1 MNRPGG
7 AAHERL
13 SGSAL
18 WGAAFL
24 LSLANFMVVLDTTIA
39 NVSVPHIAGGLA
51 VSPSQGT
58 WVITS
63 YSVAE
68 AVTVPLTGWLVQRF
82 GGVKVFVAA
91 MLGFG
96 AFSFLCGLAPS
107 FGMLVACR
115 VLQGLCGGPIMPTSQ
130 TLLLSIFS
138 REKSGQA
145 LGIWSMTTVVAPIAG
160 PLLGGTISD
169 TIGWSWIFFIN
180 IPVALGVAF
189 GAWTV
194 LRTHDTPSRRTPVD
208 FVGLGLLVVWVGAL
222 QIMLDRGKE
231 LEWFASPFIV
241 TLAVVGAI
249 GFACFL
255 IWELTAEHPIVDLRI
270 FRHRGF
276 VVGVTIISFTFGTYF
291 ATVVLIP
298 LWLQTS
304 IGYTA
309 TWAGYASSL
318 NGVLAVFMSPIVAR
332 LMGRL
337 DLRKMVSFG
346 VCWIAA
352 VTFWRSHFT
361 TEASFGAIAAPFLV
375 QGFAMPF
382 FFVPATALTLSSVR
396 PEETASAAGLSNFLR
411 TCSAA
416 FATSIMTT
424 LWDNTATAK
433 RGQMVGHLH
442 DLQGT
447 LDSLTAHG
455 LTPDQAL
462 REVDRLVQVQATML
476 ATNQLFF
483 IGTFL
488 FLFAAG
494 IAWLAPRPK
503 RAGGPIA
510 DH

>member
-1 MNRPGG
+1 MSQPGPARAALSGG
-7 AAHERL
+7 AFW
-13 SGSAL
+13 GSA
-18 WGAAFL
+18 FV

-68 AVTVPLTGWLVQRF
+68 AITVPLTGWLVQRF
-82 GGVKVFVAA
+82 GAVKVFVAA
-91 MLGFG
+91 MVGFG
-96 AFSFLCGLAPS
+96 LFSFLCGLAPS
-107 FGMLVACR
+107 FSMLVGFR
-115 VLQGLCGGPIMPTSQ
+115 VMQGLCGGPIMPTSQ
-130 TLLLSIFS
+130 TLLLSIFP

-145 LGIWSMTTVVAPIAG
+145 LGMWATTTVVAPIAG

-180 IPVALGVAF
+180 IPVAAGVAF
-189 GAWTV
+189 GAWTL
-194 LRTHDTPSRRTPVD
+194 LRSHDTPTRRAPVD
-208 FVGLGLLVVWVGAL
+208 FVGLGLLIVWVGSL
-222 QIMLDRGKE
+222 QVMLDRGKE

-241 TLAVVGAI
+241 TLAVVAAI

-255 IWELTAEHPIVDLRI
+255 IWELTSEHPIVDLRI

-276 VVGVTIISFTFGTYF
+276 VVGVMIISFTFGTYF

-318 NGVLAVFMSPIVAR
+318 SGVLAVVMSPVVGR
-332 LMGRL
+332 LMGRVDPRWL
-337 DLRKMVSFG
+337 VSFG
-346 VCWIAA
+346 VCWLAG
-352 VTFWRSHFT
+352 VSFWRAHFT
-361 TEASFGAIAAPFLV
+361 TDVSFWAVAAPFLV
-375 QGFAMPF
+375 QGFATPF
-382 FFVPATALTLSSVR
+382 FFVPATGLTLSSVR

-416 FATSIMTT
+416 FATSLMTT
-424 LWDNTATAK
+424 AWDNTANAK
-433 RGQMVGHLH
+433 RSEMVGHLN
-442 DLQGT
+442 DLRGT
-447 LDSLTAHG
+447 LDTLTAHG

-462 REVDRLVQVQATML
+462 GQVERLVQVQATML
-476 ATNQLFF
+476 ATNQLFL
-483 IGTFL
+483 IGAFL
-488 FLFAAG
+488 FLLAAS
-494 IAWLAPRPK
+494 IAWLAPRPT
-503 RAGGPIA
+503 RGGGPVA
-510 DH
+510 GH